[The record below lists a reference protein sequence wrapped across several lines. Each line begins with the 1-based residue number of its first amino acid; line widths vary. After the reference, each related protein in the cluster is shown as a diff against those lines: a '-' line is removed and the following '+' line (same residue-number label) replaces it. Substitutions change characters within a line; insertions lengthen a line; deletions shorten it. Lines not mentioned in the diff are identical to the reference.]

1 MWFQGFLAR
10 AMGKVK
16 LPLTEMRT
24 ALGVAIL
31 GWGGWCEGRDQMC
44 GLGYVEFEVSIRHP
58 DGEMNSKYCKQPC
71 H

>member
-31 GWGGWCEGRDQMC
+31 GWGGGGVRGEIRCVDWDMLSLRYLSDTQM
-44 GLGYVEFEVSIRHP
+44 ER
-58 DGEMNSKYCKQPC
+58 
-71 H
+71 